1 MTLARLYSALVD
13 GEITADEFSQLAS
26 AEFGLS
32 DRTIDQLVDSLVVDS
47 LVVDPLI
54 DDPLIDD
61 RMPVDSPHD
70 HYLSTRQA
78 GVSK

>member
-32 DRTIDQLVDSLVVDS
+32 DRTIDQLVD
-47 LVVDPLI
+47 PLI
-54 DDPLIDD
+54 EP
-61 RMPVDSPHD
+61 P
-70 HYLSTRQA
+70 TRQIA
-78 GVSK
+78 RGENR